1 MKKHSTDVVSL
12 TFGIIFLI
20 IAGGWL
26 LRHTI
31 NVELPE
37 IGWFVAGGLIVVG
50 LIGLAGALR
59 GSRK

>member
-1 MKKHSTDVVSL
+1 MKKHSTDVLSL
-12 TFGIIFLI
+12 VFGLVFVV
-20 IAGGWL
+20 IATGWL

-31 NVELPE
+31 SIELPDF
-37 IGWFVAGGLIVVG
+37 GWFVAGGLIVVG